1 MGRMVYRIGARPMI
15 KTGGFIGSLG
25 FILLHLV
32 DSFSFFV
39 VIFVGVVNTVKS
51 AGLGQKKPAIP
62 GRAPSLAV
70 PRVTWVEYNTRY

>member
-1 MGRMVYRIGARPMI
+1 MVYRLGARPMI
-15 KTGGFIGSLG
+15 KTGGLIASLG

-32 DSFSFFV
+32 DSFWVFV
-39 VIFVGVVNTVKS
+39 VIFVGVVNTGKR

-70 PRVTWVEYNTRY
+70 EQVT